1 MSAIFGST
9 DTELL
14 LKEET
19 GIVQLDFGKNRN
31 SDILLVS
38 SQSRVL
44 LLDLTS
50 NDGNAVQVSFFT
62 LIVCVYM
69 VCNTSFCDYRLVQRL
84 DKEVLVHVYIETRL
98 KMSTQPLVSK
108 RKSFLRA
115 QGAEYGSLI
124 RNLVLSHQR

>member
-1 MSAIFGST
+1 LWDRLGLRLFSACNGGSVCQTTLRAGMSAIFGST

-62 LIVCVYM
+62 LIVCV
-69 VCNTSFCDYRLVQRL
+69 
-84 DKEVLVHVYIETRL
+84 
-98 KMSTQPLVSK
+98 
-108 RKSFLRA
+108 
-115 QGAEYGSLI
+115 
-124 RNLVLSHQR
+124 